1 MSSNLQKKIQTL
13 IKGLFYCSNFIYLP
27 WDMPSAF
34 LGKGG
39 GLMQQPEIDLYLFLI
54 NYKVRLCLFFI
65 I

>member
-27 WDMPSAF
+27 WDMPSTF
-34 LGKGG
+34 LGGG

-54 NYKVRLCLFFI
+54 NYKVSLCLFFI

>member
-27 WDMPSAF
+27 WDMPSTF
-34 LGKGG
+34 LGGGG
-39 GLMQQPEIDLYLFLI
+39 GLMQQSEIDLYLFLI